1 MSDSRLTTQG
11 EALVKDWASAKER
24 VARLAAELNRAQ
36 CDRDNAESALSKWLL
51 PPDAVVG
58 EKVAV
63 WFGDSLI
70 QATAHMCIGSNTWCG
85 PVTVRIK
92 GPKFDEVFR

>member
-1 MSDSRLTTQG
+1 MSENRLTSQG
-11 EALVKDWASAKER
+11 EALVRDWVLATQRVER
-24 VARLAAELNRAQ
+24 LKAELNRAT

-70 QATAHMCIGSNTWCG
+70 QATAHTCIGSNTWCG
-85 PVTVRIK
+85 PVVVRLR
-92 GPKFDEVFR
+92 GQKFDEAFR

>member
-1 MSDSRLTTQG
+1 MSDNGVTREG
-11 EALVKDWASAKER
+11 EALVKEWLSTRER

-36 CDRDNAESALSKWLL
+36 CERDNAEIALSKWLL
-51 PPDAVVG
+51 PPDSVVG

-70 QATAHMCIGSNTWCG
+70 QATARECVGSNTWCG
-85 PVTVRIK
+85 PVIVRLR
-92 GPKFDEVFR
+92 GPKFGEMFR

>member
-1 MSDSRLTTQG
+1 MSDNRLTSQG
-11 EALVKDWASAKER
+11 EALVKDWASAMQR

-36 CDRDNAESALSKWLL
+36 CERDNAESALSKWLL
-51 PPDAVVG
+51 PPDAAVG

-70 QATAHMCIGSNTWCG
+70 QATAHTCVGSNRWCG
-85 PVTVRIK
+85 PVVVRVR
-92 GPKFDEVFR
+92 GQKFDEVFR

>member
-1 MSDSRLTTQG
+1 MSDNGVTREG
-11 EALVKDWASAKER
+11 EVLVKDWVSAKER

-36 CDRDNAESALSKWLL
+36 CDRDNAEAALSKWLL

-58 EKVAV
+58 EKVSV

-70 QATAHMCIGSNTWCG
+70 QATAHTCVASNTWSG
-85 PVTVRIK
+85 PVIVRLR
-92 GPKFDEVFR
+92 GPKFGEMFR

>member
-1 MSDSRLTTQG
+1 MTDNRLTSQG
-11 EALVKDWASAKER
+11 EALVKDWASASARVER
-24 VARLAAELNRAQ
+24 LKSELNRAK
-36 CDRDNAESALSKWLL
+36 CEADNAETALSKWLL

-70 QATAHMCIGSNTWCG
+70 QATAHTCIGSNTWCG

-92 GPKFDEVFR
+92 GSKFDEVFR

>member
-1 MSDSRLTTQG
+1 MSDNGVTREG
-11 EALVKDWASAKER
+11 ETLVKAWASAAER
-24 VARLAAELNRAQ
+24 VKRLKSELSRAE

-70 QATAHMCIGSNTWCG
+70 QATAHTCIGSNTWCG
-85 PVTVRIK
+85 PVVVRLR